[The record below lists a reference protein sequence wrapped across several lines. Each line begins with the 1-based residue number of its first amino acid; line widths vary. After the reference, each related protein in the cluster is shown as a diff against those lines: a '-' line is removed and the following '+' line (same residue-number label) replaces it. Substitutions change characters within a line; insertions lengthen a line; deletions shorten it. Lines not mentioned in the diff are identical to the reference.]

1 MSRKKIN
8 QMIVYT
14 LANFSTDNLMLSILV
29 AKDNLTYPG
38 DPKADP
44 GTVSYTHLTLPT
56 KA

>member
-8 QMIVYT
+8 QMLVYM

-38 DPKADP
+38 DPKAEP
-44 GTVSYTHLTLPT
+44 GTTAKLNFSRQ
-56 KA
+56 

>member
-38 DPKADP
+38 DPKAEP
-44 GTVSYTHLTLPT
+44 GTTAKLNFSRQ
-56 KA
+56 